1 VVPIG
6 SIVAAI
12 NMDTVAI
19 HPAGE
24 PVAVIGR
31 GNAQLDPVIDAT
43 VAAMG
48 RRLDTDEEAAAFIQR
63 QDGWK
68 LTQVGVPA
76 IMLGGSF
83 SNMALLGGFLE
94 GPYHKPNDQIGG
106 LIVLDGAAEDAT
118 LTVALARRLADPS
131 VYRLAPAMAAGQ

>member
-1 VVPIG
+1 
-6 SIVAAI
+6 
-12 NMDTVAI
+12 MDTVAI

-31 GNAQLDPVIDAT
+31 GNAQLDPIIDAT

-68 LTQVGVPA
+68 LTQVGIPA
-76 IMLGGSF
+76 IMVGGSF
-83 SNMALLGGFLE
+83 SNMSHLNGFLE
-94 GPYHKPNDQIGG
+94 GPYHKPEDQPGG
-106 LIVLDGAAEDAT
+106 RILLDGAAEDAN
-118 LTVALARRLADPS
+118 LTAALARRLADPS
-131 VYRLAPAMAAGQ
+131 VYRRVPAQAAQ